1 MDVLT
6 CDDAD
11 TGQGDDDAS
20 GELPGRGAP
29 GLAQG
34 SREQCTVD
42 TQADINFVFSIIAF
56 FMAPVV
62 FPTCK

>member
-42 TQADINFVFSIIAF
+42 TNCIFSIITF

-62 FPTCK
+62 FPPSK